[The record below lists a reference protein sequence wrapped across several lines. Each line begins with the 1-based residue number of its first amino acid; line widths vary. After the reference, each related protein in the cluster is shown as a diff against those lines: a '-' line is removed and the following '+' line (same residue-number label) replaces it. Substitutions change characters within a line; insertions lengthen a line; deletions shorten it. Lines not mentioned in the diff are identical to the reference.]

1 MQVETF
7 ECTETRQETS
17 EQSAEALRLINE
29 LGLDG
34 QQPITISDGAQ
45 SVNTNRNPYRKIKSD
60 EQFVYSVLCPD
71 RCDVTK
77 YKDGPIPLEVL
88 KALAYAKSLNF
99 FAGFE
104 VWAASTKSVKD
115 PVLLGYTSKATWG
128 GFSGDCYIIARWG
141 EELLPLEVLIP
152 DALKKW
158 HAARLDKIRAIKA
171 ECELAL
177 TLPAPASIPTNMDI
191 PYSSRILLT

>member
-17 EQSAEALRLINE
+17 EQSAEALRLIEE

-34 QQPITISDGAQ
+34 QKPEADAPRDS
-45 SVNTNRNPYRKIKSD
+45 RNPYRMMKSD

-71 RCDVTK
+71 RCKVEA

-88 KALAYAKSLNF
+88 KTLAYAKTLGV
-99 FAGFE
+99 FAGYE
-104 VWAASTKSVKD
+104 VWAASAKSVKD
-115 PVLLGYTSKATWG
+115 PVLVGYTERTSWG
-128 GFSGDCYIIARWG
+128 SLSGGPYIIARWG
-141 EELLPLEVLIP
+141 EELLPLEVLAP
-152 DALKKW
+152 DAIRTWWNK
-158 HAARLDKIRAIKA
+158 RMDKIRAIKA

-177 TLPAPASIPTNMDI
+177 TMPPPSSIPSNVDE
-191 PYSSRILLT
+191 PYSSRILHS